1 MATGLHLYLLSQK
14 QGDIILQMVSTCS
27 GLDSVVALP
36 TYLTTYRPTYLPT
49 YLQGSNSEQIYE
61 LKVNNLP
68 MGVLTVILA
77 LTR

>member
-36 TYLTTYRPTYLPT
+36 TYLTTYLPT